1 MIRITESIL
10 SRQPEF
16 LKNHGFLRP
25 MTMNEVAE
33 DIGMHVST
41 VSRGVKGKYLQF
53 PCGIISMKSLFSG
66 SSPAA
71 GAQVSAVDIKGIL
84 KEMVS
89 REDPKKPFS
98 DQKLSLLLKEKG
110 FSISRRTV
118 AKYREQM
125 GIKGTYDRKI
135 DSRI

>member
-1 MIRITESIL
+1 
-10 SRQPEF
+10 
-16 LKNHGFLRP
+16 
-25 MTMNEVAE
+25 
-33 DIGMHVST
+33 
-41 VSRGVKGKYLQF
+41 
-53 PCGIISMKSLFSG
+53 MKSLFSG

>member
-1 MIRITESIL
+1 
-10 SRQPEF
+10 
-16 LKNHGFLRP
+16 
-25 MTMNEVAE
+25 
-33 DIGMHVST
+33 
-41 VSRGVKGKYLQF
+41 
-53 PCGIISMKSLFSG
+53 
-66 SSPAA
+66 
-71 GAQVSAVDIKGIL
+71 
-84 KEMVS
+84 MVS

>member
-53 PCGIISMKSLFSG
+53 PCGTILMKELFSRN
-66 SSPAA
+66 ATEDA
-71 GAQVSAVDIKGIL
+71 GLRAEDIKIMIEEIVDG
-84 KEMVS
+84 EDS
-89 REDPKKPFS
+89 RKPFS
-98 DQKLSLLLKEKG
+98 DQRLTDLLKARNVN
-110 FSISRRTV
+110 ISRRAV
-118 AKYREQM
+118 AKYREEL
-125 GIKGTYDRKI
+125 GIPSSVDRK
-135 DSRI
+135 DR

>member
-1 MIRITESIL
+1 MRHADWKDLVMIKL
-10 SRQPEF
+10 C
-16 LKNHGFLRP
+16 
-25 MTMNEVAE
+25 A
-33 DIGMHVST
+33 
-41 VSRGVKGKYLQF
+41 
-53 PCGIISMKSLFSG
+53 C
-66 SSPAA
+66 AA
-71 GAQVSAVDIKGIL
+71 GVMWGLAL
-84 KEMVS
+84 
-89 REDPKKPFS
+89 PKKPFS